1 MPIKKSRKTQ
11 KSKSR
16 PSGRTGRTGR
26 KSSTARK
33 IVRRSTALE
42 RQLTSIPKKLLKDL
56 KL

>member
-11 KSKSR
+11 KSQKSKSR
-16 PSGRTGRTGR
+16 PSGRTGR

-42 RQLTSIPKKLLKDL
+42 RQLTGIPKKLLKDL